1 MQIYGYIPVL
11 PSCPQTFELDFEE
24 KAHKGVFAMK
34 DQKKAEEIAE
44 KRAQLILPLL
54 EQGLDSATER
64 EKRRRICQETG
75 LSERT
80 IRRYLAEYRNKGFM
94 GLRPK
99 GKARPYSKAISP
111 ELIQQAVLLRREVPS
126 RSIAQIIQILEW
138 EGKAKLGEI
147 KRSTLQE
154 KLSER
159 GYSSRQMR
167 MYTDSGVAAR
177 RFQHR
182 RRNQLIHSDIKYG
195 PYLTIGPGGTK
206 KQVFLVTFMDDAT
219 RFVLHG
225 AFYPTLDHTI
235 VEDCFR
241 NAIQKWGAPASVYFD
256 NGKQYRTKW
265 MARTCSKLGIKLLY
279 AKPYS
284 PEATGKVE
292 KFNQTVDSFLQESA
306 LEKPKTLDRL
316 NELFQIW
323 LSECY
328 QNKPHAALK
337 NNMSPEAAFK
347 SDSHPLRFIEPD
359 VLANAFLHCE
369 SRKVDKSGCIN
380 FMSKKYEV
388 GLNFIGCSVDVIY
401 DPADITELT
410 IEYAGYTPWKAH
422 ELVIGQRV
430 GKRPG
435 LPVHLAISPADSS
448 RLLSAAALRNK
459 ERQIRQNPA
468 ISFRS
473 VGKED

>member
-1 MQIYGYIPVL
+1 
-11 PSCPQTFELDFEE
+11 
-24 KAHKGVFAMK
+24 MK
-34 DQKKAEEIAE
+34 DQKKAEEIATS
-44 KRAQLILPLL
+44 RVQLMLPLL
-54 EQGLDSATER
+54 VEGLDPAKMR
-64 EKRRRICQETG
+64 ELRKDISEKAG
-75 LSERT
+75 ISERT
-80 IRRYLAEYRNKGFM
+80 LRRYLEKFQNLGFAGLKPNGKG
-94 GLRPK
+94 RPE
-99 GKARPYSKAISP
+99 SKAIAP
-111 ELIQQAVLLRREVPS
+111 ELVEQAILLRREVPS

-138 EGKAKLGEI
+138 EGKASSGEI

-182 RRNQLIHSDIKYG
+182 YRNQLIHSDIKYG
-195 PYLTIGPGGTK
+195 PYLPIGPGGAK
-206 KQVFLVTFMDDAT
+206 KQVFLVTFLDDAT

-241 NAIQKWGAPASVYFD
+241 NAMQKWGAPESVYFD

-292 KFNQTVDSFLQESA
+292 KFNQTVDSFLHEAA

-316 NELFQIW
+316 NDLFQIW

-328 QNKPHAALK
+328 QNKPHSALK
-337 NNMSPEAAFK
+337 NNVSPEAAFK

-369 SRKVDKSGCIN
+369 TRKVDKSGCIN
-380 FMSKKYEV
+380 FMSKKYEA
-388 GLNFIGCSVDVIY
+388 GLNFIGCTVDVIY
-401 DPADITELT
+401 DPADISQLT
-410 IEYAGYTPWKAH
+410 IEYEGYTPWKAH
-422 ELVIGQRV
+422 ELTIGRHV

-435 LPVHLAISPADSS
+435 LPEHLQPKSADSS
-448 RLLSAAALRNK
+448 RLLNAAARKNN
-459 ERQIRQNPA
+459 ERQTRQNSA
-468 ISFRS
+468 ISFRN
-473 VGKED
+473 VGKENSSHV